1 MSARLTVVLDDEEL
15 YRKLKVKAA
24 RDGVPMKQLVEDGL
38 RMVLDH
44 ASSEASEAGEPPRGK
59 EFSWER
65 YEAMLEQFRKEDEA
79 LGIAESSYPADL
91 SDIKHYLYGFPKAAE
106 RRALRIAEEKSG
118 YDAN

>member
-24 RDGVPMKQLVEDGL
+24 HDGVSMKQLVEDGL
-38 RMVLDH
+38 RMVL
-44 ASSEASEAGEPPRGK
+44 EAAAPEAQPNAK

-79 LGIAESSYPADL
+79 LGIDDSSYPTDL
-91 SDIKHYLYGFPKAAE
+91 SDIKHHLYGYPKAAE
-106 RRALRIAEEKSG
+106 RRALRIAEEKAS
-118 YDAN
+118 YDAK